1 MTFSRHSHVSPVI
14 FAVVLGI
21 AGAACNKSSSTDQQS
36 VSGAEAMAAP
46 AAAPGPAAEARKMFR
61 TICASCHGTDGKGDG
76 PGAAALN
83 PKPRNYSDV
92 TWQGSVTDDDIKK
105 TILMGGAAVG
115 KSASMPAQPQ
125 LQSKPLVLDELV
137 KIIRGFKG
145 K

>member
-1 MTFSRHSHVSPVI
+1 MTFPRHSNVI
-14 FAVVLGI
+14 LAVFIGVV
-21 AGAACNKSSSTDQQS
+21 GAACNKSASSDQQS
-36 VSGAEAMAAP
+36 VSGAEATAP

-83 PKPRNYSDV
+83 PKPRNYSDAA
-92 TWQGSVTDDDIKK
+92 WQSSVTDEDIKK

-115 KSASMPAQPQ
+115 KSAAMPAQPQ
-125 LQSKPLVLDELV
+125 LQSKPLVVDELV
-137 KIIRGFKG
+137 KLIRGFKG